1 MGDVKFRNDF
11 LGEIWVNLKKGAPV
25 IFVAPQRE
33 FQSYFC
39 ILLAAAK
46 SVVFSKPRGGS
57 NFTKNPG
64 GITLLVRRRTSYLKD
79 MEYLQFKC
87 ERLKIKIQRRY
98 CKMTSREL
106 VQY

>member
-33 FQSYFC
+33 FQSDFC

-46 SVVFSKPRGGS
+46 SVVFSKPRGGVRLPLGFEKKKRE
-57 NFTKNPG
+57 NLGEVKTHG
-64 GITLLVRRRTSYLKD
+64 GV
-79 MEYLQFKC
+79 F
-87 ERLKIKIQRRY
+87 
-98 CKMTSREL
+98 
-106 VQY
+106 

>member
-46 SVVFSKPRGGS
+46 SLVFSKPRGGHPPLG
-57 NFTKNPG
+57 FEKKKRENPG
-64 GITLLVRRRTSYLKD
+64 EV
-79 MEYLQFKC
+79 
-87 ERLKIKIQRRY
+87 
-98 CKMTSREL
+98 
-106 VQY
+106 

>member
-33 FQSYFC
+33 FQSDFC

-46 SVVFSKPRGGS
+46 SVVFSKPSGDHPLGFEKKKRENPGRLKPRGGGS
-57 NFTKNPG
+57 KPR
-64 GITLLVRRRTSYLKD
+64 GI
-79 MEYLQFKC
+79 F
-87 ERLKIKIQRRY
+87 
-98 CKMTSREL
+98 
-106 VQY
+106 